1 MLVLSSGVST
11 WTCVSPRFT
20 VAIATPAV
28 LFLCILPYVVLDK
41 APLDHKLQNVPFADV
56 LYKPIDDH
64 QSTQLTDE
72 LSLKRK
78 LLITRDIYLLLI
90 FLFWQYF
97 VEALSLKAIITTLAF
112 PKAPFQ
118 PRDHFSYYVLS
129 NHIAKFLSRSYLLV
143 FSITCSSVSRH
154 LQIKNTWI
162 LATAGLVLM
171 FLFVFASWYR
181 FIPYVEVILI
191 LCFIMGLCTGCI
203 YAYSP
208 LVVSEKITEIRER
221 EFAQG
226 MLQAGA
232 LAGEFAAG
240 FLGLYV
246 EPSLKNH
253 CTFELGLGDYCF
265 TRFFSVTGWT
275 KNVHCM

>member
-1 MLVLSSGVST
+1 MSSGVST

-20 VAIATPAV
+20 VAIVTPAV
-28 LFLCILPYVVLDK
+28 LLLCILPYVILDK
-41 APLDHKLQNVPFADV
+41 TPLDHKCQNTPFADV

-72 LSLKRK
+72 LSPKRR
-78 LLITRDIYLLLI
+78 LLITREIYLLMI

-112 PKAPFQ
+112 PEAPFQ

-129 NHIAKFLSRSYLLV
+129 NNIAKFLSRSCPLV
-143 FSITCSSVSRH
+143 FSFTCSSVSRH
-154 LQIKNTWI
+154 LQIKNTWM
-162 LATAGLVLM
+162 LATVGVVLM

-191 LCFIMGLCTGCI
+191 LCFIMGLCTGFI

-208 LVVSEKITEIRER
+208 LVVSEKITENSER

-226 MLQAGA
+226 MLQAGP
-232 LAGEFAAG
+232 LAGDFAAG

-246 EPSLKNH
+246 EPNLNNH
-253 CTFELGLGDYCF
+253 CTFELGLGDYCL